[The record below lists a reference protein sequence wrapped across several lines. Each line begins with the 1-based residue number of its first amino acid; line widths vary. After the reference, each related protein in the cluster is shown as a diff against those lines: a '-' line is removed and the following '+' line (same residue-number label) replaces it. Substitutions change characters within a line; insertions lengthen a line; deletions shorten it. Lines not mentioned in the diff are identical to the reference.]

1 MNCDFSLPFIS
12 CHFAALVVST
22 DCSVLSSVW
31 PALQAV
37 NVWVE
42 AQTLGSLLMH
52 RSLGTKAVL
61 CVKKPVCVC
70 GGGDTDPVF
79 GLLSW
84 RPEATGDL

>member
-1 MNCDFSLPFIS
+1 MNSDFSLPFIS

-31 PALQAV
+31 PV

-42 AQTLGSLLMH
+42 AQTPGSLLMH

-61 CVKKPVCVC
+61 CVKKPECVCVC